1 MKPSFAILLALTG
14 CTAPQFSPV
23 PGPSPP
29 MPARAVIVTPPNNNH
44 VTYQYNNTWGIT
56 VKPARAALT
65 DKPLVHPAVLPL
77 LPPNPVKATLLRRSN
92 TPPAAVQRFAVL
104 PRPQTKPFAWDTVQP
119 AAYTTL
125 GTDGIVT
132 WHTQNIAYVIFKTP
146 TLAPATWVAYTNCVT
161 NFAILPTGPGNG
173 FYSAHSVDL
182 DTGLESP

>member
-1 MKPSFAILLALTG
+1 MKSSLAILIALAG
-14 CTAPQFSPV
+14 CAAPHFSPV

-29 MPARAVIVTPPNNNH
+29 L
-44 VTYQYNNTWGIT
+44 
-56 VKPARAALT
+56 PARAALT
-65 DKPLVHPAVLPL
+65 DKPNPYLGAEGLTNVTKRFFPA
-77 LPPNPVKATLLRRSN
+77 LPPNPVKAALLRRTN

-104 PRPQTKPFAWDTVQP
+104 PRPQTKPFAWDSVKP

-146 TLAPATWVAYTNCVT
+146 TLAPAVWVTYTNCVT